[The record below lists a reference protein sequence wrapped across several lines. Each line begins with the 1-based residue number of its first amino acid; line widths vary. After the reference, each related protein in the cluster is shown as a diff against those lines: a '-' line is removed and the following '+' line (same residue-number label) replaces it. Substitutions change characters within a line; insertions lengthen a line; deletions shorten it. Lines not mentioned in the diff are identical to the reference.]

1 MLQMAYVTDNC
12 RDCKHRDTGQL
23 QVEKNEKAKSITTE
37 AVQNFMNPF
46 QVEMNDK
53 LYRILFGA
61 EVSDSTRASHHE
73 C

>member
-1 MLQMAYVTDNC
+1 MAYVTD
-12 RDCKHRDTGQL
+12 DCGGSKHRDTGQL

-46 QVEMNDK
+46 RVEMNDK
-53 LYRILFGA
+53 LYRISFGA
-61 EVSDSTRASHHE
+61 EVSDNTRARNYE